1 MEKKVSLFT
10 RRHLTH
16 PSYRLPRIS
25 DVLINV
31 IKISRTLQYIPST
44 LNIFSDKWM
53 KFESIFAKLTISSF
67 TYKGSYKIFLYVKEF
82 NNMNLKLEVCNKRG
96 ISNYLF
102 NTFFISIFNTIKTF
116 GVMQI
121 QFHFNFHKRT
131 STPHL
136 EI

>member
-1 MEKKVSLFT
+1 MKKKKSKCVENGHYPVEKT
-10 RRHLTH
+10 R
-16 PSYRLPRIS
+16 
-25 DVLINV
+25 
-31 IKISRTLQYIPST
+31 
-44 LNIFSDKWM
+44 
-53 KFESIFAKLTISSF
+53 KFQE
-67 TYKGSYKIFLYVKEF
+67 IFLYVKEF

-121 QFHFNFHKRT
+121 QFHFNFYKRT